1 MNRYL
6 FSSESV
12 TEGHPDKICDIIS
25 DSILDAIIARD
36 KNARVAC
43 EVMVKNRHVII
54 SGEIS
59 SSYIPNIKDI
69 ARNVIRDI
77 GYNDKSS
84 AFNSENADIR
94 IYVSSQSPDIA
105 LGVDL
110 SYESKSGSEKEI
122 GAGDQGMVFGYA
134 CSETPELMP
143 LPIQLSHEI
152 CRRLSYARKRG
163 EIPYLKPDGKSQVTV
178 EYENGLPSRVAAV
191 VVSAQHE
198 ETIELERLR
207 KDIKEKIIMRSSLRD
222 LVDSETRYFINPTGR
237 FVVGGPESDT
247 GLSGRK
253 IIVDTYGGAA
263 RHGGGSFSGKDPTKV
278 DRSASYM
285 ARYVAKNV
293 VASGVAKKCEVQISY
308 AIGVANP
315 ISVYVKTDRTS
326 QEDSLIVEC
335 INEVFDFRPEAI
347 INCLNLK
354 RPIYKQLASYGHL
367 GRTDLGLTWEKTDR
381 AEKIRTL
388 FESKQ

>member
-36 KNARVAC
+36 RNARVAC

-69 ARNVIRDI
+69 TRNVIRDI

-84 AFNSENADIR
+84 VFSSENADIR
-94 IYVSSQSPDIA
+94 IYVSNQSPDIA

-110 SYESKSGSEKEI
+110 SYESKNGSEKEI

-134 CSETPELMP
+134 CSDTPELMP

-178 EYENGLPSRVAAV
+178 EYENDLPSRVAAV

-207 KDIKEKIIMRSSLRD
+207 KDIKDKIIMRSSLRD
-222 LVDSETRYFINPTGR
+222 LVDAETKYFINPTGR
-237 FVVGGPESDT
+237 FVVGGPQSDT

-335 INEVFDFRPEAI
+335 INEVFDLRPEAI
-347 INCLNLK
+347 LNCLNLR
-354 RPIYKQLASYGHL
+354 RPIYKQLASYGHI
-367 GRTDLGLTWEKTDR
+367 GRTDIDLSWEKTDR
-381 AEKIRTL
+381 AEKIKTL